1 MIKKRIKVVD
11 LFCGIGGLSNG
22 FFQEGFDVVAGYDN
36 DKSCKFA
43 YKVNNHAKFHL
54 ANITKVTGKEINQ

>member
-1 MIKKRIKVVD
+1 MIKKSIKVVD

-43 YKVNNHAKFHL
+43 YEALIPQYFFL
-54 ANITKVTGKEINQ
+54 